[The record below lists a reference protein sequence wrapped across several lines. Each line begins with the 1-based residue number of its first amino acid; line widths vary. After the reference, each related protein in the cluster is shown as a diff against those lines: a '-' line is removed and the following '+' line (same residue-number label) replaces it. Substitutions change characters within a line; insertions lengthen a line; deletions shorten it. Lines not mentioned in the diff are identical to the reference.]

1 MVGVVLVLGLS
12 VGAVLL
18 GAGNLA
24 ELAIREIILDP
35 PSLVMRGTQ
44 LNVVVHVANTG
55 TRTAEHFETGLTI
68 RPQQEG
74 DPWRRLPGVIETPYM
89 APAEG
94 RELELAFSVETMDWE
109 PGTYE
114 IRAVVDLGNAIQET
128 DELNNELIVVVTIVE
143 SPAGLPDLQPIEVN
157 FTPTDPEDET
167 APWTVSILVVN
178 VGDASSGPF
187 SVTLLRNGLA
197 FATIPQFGLPKSG
210 QVLVSGTLC
219 GNEAPAGDVSGALGC
234 SGGLPSGIF
243 EIRAL
248 VDSSEEVVE
257 RDERNNTLIG
267 TLSIQALEL
276 RPRSLTFDRS
286 PIRLNDD
293 VTLTAAVVNT
303 GRGGAESVQVAFYAN
318 GKQVDIQTVG
328 PISYLGEVKAE
339 TVLNAARL
347 GFVDAPETYEVRVIV
362 DPHDLLHETDEDNNE
377 LVRSMTILEPL
388 AALPELMPRSLGL
401 YPSSPVEL
409 GQAAEIT
416 VTTTVLNSGRTAASD
431 VDVRFFY
438 RSKGALRW
446 ISFPCVDDAQCAG
459 AVLAAGASSLF
470 VGSMSTLG
478 LSPGVYEIRVA
489 VDPHTGCGTTTC
501 NDVGKVAELDERNNE
516 LVTAVTLQ
524 AAQLPDLVACGQ
536 VSADPSY
543 AVRRGRSVTLS
554 LCVTNEGDVASG
566 PFSVRFSHCPAP
578 ETAAGQT
585 AAALCDTPEGYS
597 PLGLYPSIVSVPG
610 LAAGEQVTVTTRL
623 ETEELSPGAYY
634 LNVELDVDQG
644 SALGSIVESN
654 ETNNLAQGAIFVV
667 GPDLAVVDLQMTP
680 PSPVAQGQPAQVTA
694 IVSNFGEEAA
704 GQFEVSF
711 YVMPTPTDAIPT
723 VGCAG
728 GDCAAMLVTRVL
740 VPGLATDGFERIV
753 CNLDTT
759 TLAPGSYVLR
769 AEAKLVDVPGKI
781 PEHAVLNNAL
791 EIPFSVSGSA
801 ESPGG
806 PVDLAVQQMYVSSV
820 APDEGNSVAW
830 VLVSNRGTVA
840 VGPFDVS
847 FAITDSDG
855 KTMTI
860 VTHASGGLAPGATDV
875 RVETEFSTAGLS
887 RGNATLTVTLDPGH
901 LLPETDRTNNVGTRT
916 FRIR

>member
-1 MVGVVLVLGLS
+1 MSRRAVVVGVVLVLGLS
-12 VGAVLL
+12 VGATLL

-55 TRTAEHFETGLTI
+55 TRTAEHFETGLYV

-74 DPWRRLPGVIETPYM
+74 DPWARLPGAIETPYM

-94 RELELAFSVETMDWE
+94 RELELAFSIETMEWE

-114 IRAVVDLGNAIQET
+114 VRAVVDLGNAIQET
-128 DELNNELIVVVTIVE
+128 DELNNELIVVVTIVD
-143 SPAGLPDLQPIEVN
+143 SSAGLPDLQPIEIN
-157 FTPTDPEDET
+157 FTPTNPEDET
-167 APWTVSILVVN
+167 APWTVSITVVN
-178 VGDASSGPF
+178 AGDAPSGPF
-187 SVTLLRNGLA
+187 RVTLLRNGLA
-197 FATIPQFGLPKSG
+197 FATIPQFGLPESG
-210 QVLVSGTLC
+210 QLLVSGTLC
-219 GNEAPAGDVSGALGC
+219 GDVASLSGDVSGALGC

-276 RPRSLTFDRS
+276 RPKSLTFDRS

-293 VTLTAAVVNT
+293 VTLTATVVNT
-303 GRGGAESVQVAFYAN
+303 GRGSAESVQVAFFVN
-318 GKQVDIQTVG
+318 GRQLDVQSVG

-347 GFVDAPETYEVRVIV
+347 GFVDAPEAYEVRIVV

-377 LVRSMTILEPL
+377 LVRSMSILEPL
-388 AALPELMPRSLGL
+388 AELPELMPRSLVL

-409 GQAAEIT
+409 GQANEIT
-416 VTTTVLNSGRTAASD
+416 VTSTVLNSGRSAASD

-446 ISFPCVDDAQCAG
+446 VSFPCVDDAQCVG
-459 AVLAAGASSLF
+459 VTLGAGASLPF
-470 VGSMSTLG
+470 VGSLSTVG
-478 LSPGVYEIRVA
+478 LSPGVYELRVA
-489 VDPHTGCGTTTC
+489 VDPDNHVT
-501 NDVGKVAELDERNNE
+501 ELDERNNE

-554 LCVTNEGDVASG
+554 LCVSNEGDVASG

-585 AAALCDTPEGYS
+585 AVSLCDTPEGYS
-597 PLGLYPSIVSVPG
+597 PLGLYPSIVLVPS
-610 LAAGEQVTVTTRL
+610 LAAGEQVTVATRL

-634 LNVELDVDQG
+634 LNVELDVDQE
-644 SALGSIVESN
+644 SALGAVVESN

-680 PSPVAQGQPAQVTA
+680 PSPVTPGQPAQVAA

-704 GQFEVSF
+704 GQFDVSF
-711 YVMPTPTDAIPT
+711 YVLPAPTGVVPTAS
-723 VGCAG
+723 CAG
-728 GDCAAMLVTRVL
+728 TDCLATLVTRVL

-759 TLAPGSYVLR
+759 VLVPGAYILR

-781 PEHAVLNNAL
+781 AEHAVLNNAL
-791 EIPFSVSGSA
+791 EIPFIVSGSA
-801 ESPGG
+801 ESLGG
-806 PVDLAVQQMYVSSV
+806 PVDLAVQQVHVLNDVSS
-820 APDEGNSVAW
+820 AEGNGVAW
-830 VLVSNRGTVA
+830 VLVSNLGTVA

-847 FAITDSDG
+847 FAITDSEG
-855 KTMTI
+855 TTMTI
-860 VTHASGGLAPGATDV
+860 VTHAAGGLAPGTTDV
-875 RVETEFSTAGLS
+875 RVETEFSTAALS
-887 RGNATLTVTLDPGH
+887 DGNATLTVILDPGN

-916 FRIR
+916 LRIR